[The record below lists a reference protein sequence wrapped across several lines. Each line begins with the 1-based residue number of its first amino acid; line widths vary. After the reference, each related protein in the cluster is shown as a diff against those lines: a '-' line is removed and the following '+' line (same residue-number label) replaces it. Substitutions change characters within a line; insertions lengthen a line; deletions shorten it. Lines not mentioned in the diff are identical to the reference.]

1 MVLKKWDDEVATDYD
16 INGMFNECLIISGLN
31 LIRELLDRDI
41 DFSAGMFDWWGD
53 AYIDTTGQMDSVDTA
68 VTSAEFDTD
77 KYKVPVVTETGPY
90 FIIEATSLTI
100 SDFAYSDCEIALI
113 GVGKWILTC
122 DTGTDEVKRAKLYK
136 VLFYGTDG
144 TNPRVDL
151 ITGLTALK
159 SSNSDDSGK
168 RVSYFYNYMSG
179 NPATA
184 NYDYTGTFADT
195 TTNND
200 CQVWSYVASGNSI
213 VHADVL
219 FPSSTVVN
227 TATDGGSDET
237 EVDTSGDVNDNPDS
251 IIARLSYVLNYQ
263 NTRTAKGF
271 VLHTGAITWVKSGTT
286 EHTVSSIDFY
296 VDNSIPLITTAG
308 TVVEEIAS
316 SIIII
321 THDLPAGTFN
331 STISSAIGVPFIE
344 DYEAGADIQYKLTGT
359 AGSEDTGWLD
369 CGITPET
376 SSFTA
381 FTAEPDTLIV
391 KLTDMDAISNPIGE
405 PSFETVVGWSATEVD
420 VSGTLSQSQSATQH
434 QDGSNSWKFT
444 KAGDTNADDYLQIS
458 RTVDFSHMEEFS
470 LYYYKDAADGDLRNM
485 YLQVLIND
493 VSIINQHMY
502 AGLPLTTWTKL
513 SGDIT
518 KSERGSYTLKIRLYT
533 TSLSVDN
540 YDGSVY
546 IDTCN
551 IVQEKTS
558 IKGFVVKAT

>member
-1 MVLKKWDDEVATDYD
+1 MTLNKHTDGDVIYASKTNQD
-16 INGMFNECLIISGLN
+16 NNECLNISGLN

-100 SDFAYSDCEIALI
+100 SDFAYSDCDIAFI
-113 GVGKWILTC
+113 STGKWILTC

-331 STISSAIGVPFIE
+331 STISSAIGVPLVE
-344 DYEAGADIQYKLTGT
+344 DWETGADIQYKLNNGDITELDATVLSQAAPYDTWNLQQSYIPNLRDDYHVSTITLETQNNAYPTVGQARVVVNYSDASSDTTDYTSTLDDTYEEFPATVNIAKVVTSIDIYVNHASSGT
-359 AGSEDTGWLD
+359 QYVKNLDITTSPGTVNDSGWLN
-369 CGITPET
+369 TNEV
-376 SSFTA
+376 SA
-381 FTAEPDTLIV
+381 FTPFITEPTTLIV
-391 KLTDMDAISNPIGE
+391 KLIP
-405 PSFETVVGWSATEVD
+405 
-420 VSGTLSQSQSATQH
+420 
-434 QDGSNSWKFT
+434 K
-444 KAGDTNADDYLQIS
+444 
-458 RTVDFSHMEEFS
+458 
-470 LYYYKDAADGDLRNM
+470 
-485 YLQVLIND
+485 
-493 VSIINQHMY
+493 
-502 AGLPLTTWTKL
+502 
-513 SGDIT
+513 
-518 KSERGSYTLKIRLYT
+518 T
-533 TSLSVDN
+533 TSP
-540 YDGSVY
+540 
-546 IDTCN
+546 
-551 IVQEKTS
+551 TS
-558 IKGFVVKAT
+558 GFPSIRGFCIRAT